1 MLHLN
6 DVTHSIAGRTLL
18 DGATAHLPA
27 GVKAGLVGRNGTGK
41 TTLLRLIEGR
51 MSPDGGGIRLRPR
64 ARMGSVEQEAPGG
77 ALLLLDFVLAAD
89 RERAALLAEAE
100 TASDP
105 ARISE
110 IQTRLA
116 DIGAHS
122 AEARA
127 GAILSGLG
135 FSAGDQQRPCGEFS
149 GGWRM
154 RAALAAALFAAP
166 DLLLLD
172 EPTNYLDLEGAIW
185 LTRHIARYPG
195 AALIVSHD
203 RQLLNEAC
211 QRILHLQDGKLF
223 VYEGGYDSFERQL
236 AEKQRL
242 DLKLR
247 AKQEA
252 ERRHMQDFIDR
263 FRAKA
268 TKARQAQ
275 SRIKRLEKM
284 EIVATRIE
292 RPVAPFHLPAAQR
305 RMPSPLI
312 KIENAAAGYS
322 EDKPIL
328 TGLNFVISNDDRV
341 AILGRNGSGKSTLVK
356 LLTGQLAPLAGRIGA
371 HKKMQVAYF
380 AQHAL
385 DQLNPKQ
392 SAYEHIRVLMPDATE
407 AQRRARLG
415 AVGLPGDKGETPAGD
430 LSGGEKTRLLLH
442 LAAFHGAHLL
452 VLDEPTNHLDMD
464 SREALADAVNAFEG
478 AVIAI
483 SHDWRFL
490 ETISD
495 RLWLVENG
503 TVAPYDGDLDDYRK
517 RVLSPAPLSPPAK
530 GGKTKAPPPKTDE
543 RTEKR
548 KSTATHRAQLAPLK
562 KEAERLEREIAAQ
575 QKEIAE
581 LDRLLATPGLFQKQP
596 AAGADLARQRA
607 RAIETVT
614 RLEAEWLAA
623 SEAYEAARDG

>member
-6 DVTHSIAGRTLL
+6 DVTHTIAGRTLL
-18 DGATAHLPA
+18 DGATAHIPA
-27 GVKAGLVGRNGTGK
+27 GTKAGLVGRNGTGK

-51 MSPDGGGIRLRPR
+51 LSPDAGEIRLRPR
-64 ARMGSVEQEAPGG
+64 ARLGTVEQEAPGG
-77 ALLLLDFVLAAD
+77 DITLLDFVLEAD
-89 RERAALLAEAE
+89 KERSALQAEAE
-100 TASDP
+100 TAADP
-105 ARISE
+105 VRIAE

-135 FSAGDQQRPCGEFS
+135 FSTADQARPCREFS

-154 RAALAAALFAAP
+154 RAALAASLFAAP
-166 DLLLLD
+166 DMLLLD

-185 LTRHIARYPG
+185 LTRHLAKFPG

-203 RQLLNEAC
+203 RHLLNEAC
-211 QRILHLQDGKLF
+211 DRIFNLQDGKLF
-223 VYEGGYDSFERQL
+223 GYEGGYDAFERQL

-252 ERRHMQDFIDR
+252 ERRHLQEFVDR
-263 FRAKA
+263 FKAKA
-268 TKARQAQ
+268 SKAKQAQ
-275 SRIKRLEKM
+275 SRVKRLEKM
-284 EIVATRIE
+284 EIVATRVE
-292 RPVAPFHLPAAQR
+292 RPVAPFLLPFAQR

-312 KIENAAAGYS
+312 KIEKASAGYS
-322 EDKPIL
+322 EDAPVL
-328 TGLNFVISNDDRV
+328 QDLNFVISNDDRV

-356 LLTGQLAPLAGRIGA
+356 LMTGQIEALSGRVGA

-392 SAYEHIRVLMPDATE
+392 SAYEHIRALMPDATE

-442 LAAFHGAHLL
+442 LVTFHGAHLL

-464 SREALADAVNAFEG
+464 SREALADAVNGFEG

-490 ETISD
+490 ESISD
-495 RLWLVENG
+495 RLWLVADG
-503 TVAPYDGDLDDYRK
+503 TAGSFDGDLDDYRK
-517 RVLSPAPLSPPAK
+517 QVLTPAASTGGKSAPAK
-530 GGKTKAPPPKTDE
+530 PDVKTD
-543 RTEKR
+543 KR
-548 KSTATHRAQLAPLK
+548 KASAAQRAEIAPLK
-562 KEAERLEREIAAQ
+562 KEAERLEKAIAAQ
-575 QKEIAE
+575 QAEIAE
-581 LDRLLATPGLFQKQP
+581 LDRLLTTPGLFEKQP
-596 AAGADLARQRA
+596 AAGAELSQQRA
-607 RAIETVT
+607 RASEELD
-614 RLEAEWLAA
+614 RLETAWLEAA
-623 SEAYEAARDG
+623 EAYEAARAS

>member
-1 MLHLN
+1 MLHIN
-6 DVTHSIAGRTLL
+6 DVIHSIAGRKLL
-18 DGATAHLPA
+18 DGATAHIPA
-27 GVKAGLVGRNGTGK
+27 GAKVGLIGRNGTGK
-41 TTLLRLIEGR
+41 STLLRLIEGR
-51 MSPDGGGIRLRPR
+51 IAPDGGEIRLRPR

-77 ALLLLDFVLAAD
+77 HLPLLDFVLAAD
-89 RERAALLAEAE
+89 KERAALLVEAE
-100 TASDP
+100 IATDP
-105 ARISE
+105 NRIAD
-110 IQTRLA
+110 IQMRLA

-127 GAILSGLG
+127 GIILNGLG
-135 FSAGDQQRPCGEFS
+135 FSAEDQLRPCGEFS

-185 LTRHIARYPG
+185 LTRHVAKFPG

-223 VYEGGYDSFERQL
+223 MYEGGYDSFERQL

-252 ERRHMQDFIDR
+252 QRRHMQEFVDR
-263 FRAKA
+263 FKA
-268 TKARQAQ
+268 TASKARQAQ
-275 SRIKRLEKM
+275 SRVKMLEKM
-284 EIVATRIE
+284 EVVATRID
-292 RPVAPFHLPAAQR
+292 RPVAPFHLPFAER

-312 KIENAAAGYS
+312 KIENASAGYAP
-322 EDKPIL
+322 DRAIL
-328 TGLNFVISNDDRV
+328 SGLNFVIANDDRI

-356 LLTGQLAPLAGRIGA
+356 LMTGQIEPLSGRVGA
-371 HKKMQVAYF
+371 HKKMEVAYF

-385 DQLNPKQ
+385 DQLRPKE
-392 SAYEHIRVLMPDATE
+392 SAYDHIRALMPDATE

-415 AVGLPGDKGETPAGD
+415 AVGLPGDKGDTPAGN

-442 LAAFHGAHLL
+442 LVTFGGAHLL

-464 SREALADAVNAFEG
+464 SREALAEAVNEFEG

-490 ETISD
+490 ESISD
-495 RLWLVENG
+495 RLWLVEGG
-503 TVAPYDGDLDDYRK
+503 TAKPYEGDLEEYRK
-517 RVLSPAPLSPPAK
+517 RVLSPAPIAAPP
-530 GGKTKAPPPKTDE
+530 GRGEKAAPPKTDIK
-543 RTEKR
+543 TDKR
-548 KSTATHRAQLAPLK
+548 KTAAAQRAEIAPLK
-562 KEAERLEREIAAQ
+562 RETERLEREIAAQ

-581 LDRLLATPGLFQKQP
+581 LDRLLATPGLFEKQP
-596 AAGADLARQRA
+596 AAGADLAQQRA
-607 RAIETVT
+607 RAVRAVE
-614 RLEAEWLAA
+614 RLEEEWL
-623 SEAYEAARDG
+623 EAAERYETAKAG